1 MERVLLE
8 KHCHEWEVIETKQD
22 SIHRFFDTEVELK
35 KFEKSTC
42 KCGAIRQVLKT
53 EVVWESDYF
62 ADS

>member
-1 MERVLLE
+1 MVRMMFQE
-8 KHCHEWEVIETKQD
+8 HAHEWEVIETKQD
-22 SIHRFFDTEVELK
+22 SIHRFFDTEIELK
-35 KFEKSTC
+35 CFEKSIC